1 MPPIAYMNPEPWMD
15 CFEKRDQAAKEG
27 RYLPSLGDL
36 YSGMSF
42 LKGSITADAKAWSA
56 YIIPHLANKGQE
68 IPRNPVQIALER
80 LMVSARIE
88 DLEFVHEEISNYKI
102 TLDMFEEITRAERR
116 LVFYLVGSGDESV
129 WPYLLDDLFFTIRW
143 LMSETGSL
151 GQGIL

>member
-27 RYLPSLGDL
+27 GYLPSLGDL

-88 DLEFVHEEISNYKI
+88 DLEFVREEISNYKI
-102 TLDMFEEITRAERR
+102 PPDMFEEITRAERR
-116 LVFYLVGSGDESV
+116 LVFYLVSSGDESM

>member
-1 MPPIAYMNPEPWMD
+1 MNPEPWMD

>member
-88 DLEFVHEEISNYKI
+88 DLEFVHEEVSNYKI
-102 TLDMFEEITRAERR
+102 PLDMFEEITRAERR
-116 LVFYLVGSGDESV
+116 LVFYLVSSGDESV